1 MSAFDVDSYPESS
14 REEGEER
21 DQGFTEEREAKD

>member
-1 MSAFDVDSYPESS
+1 VPSSS

-21 DQGFTEEREAKD
+21 METKAVDDEVVAVV